1 MYIKQ
6 VCGMKLLRLRQTH
19 PGKVRKSSSF
29 THPKYREM
37 SESSPSLL
45 SVSYYQLRE
54 AAWESRN
61 PFLKGLQENCYRQWG
76 KGRGRGNRGVIED

>member
-6 VCGMKLLRLRQTH
+6 VCGMQLQRLRQTH

-37 SESSPSLL
+37 SESSPSPL
-45 SVSYYQLRE
+45 SGSYYQLRE
-54 AAWESRN
+54 AAWESKN
-61 PFLKGLQENCYRQWG
+61 PFLKGLQENCYRLPF
-76 KGRGRGNRGVIED
+76 KGSLL